1 MKTGA
6 LVLMALLLAVPV
18 DRAQGEVSFGIF
30 YSSLSPYGEWISLDA
45 GVYAWRPVGVPGD
58 WRPYYNGSWLWT
70 DDGWYWQSEEPW
82 AWAVYHYGRWYYD
95 DYYGWLWTPGYD
107 WAPAWVEWRVGGP
120 YVGWAPLAPYAV
132 FSFSFGIYY
141 THRWATPYNYWC
153 FAPVHA
159 VCSPHVQHYVY
170 RFSENA
176 RIIGRTRSAGSVRP
190 YGGRVQTRG
199 PDRTYI
205 ERRGKTRIAT
215 TEVVEV
221 SDARRQGVTRSGSGD
236 RVEVYRP
243 TVREPQSAERG
254 AVRPSQV
261 RQAERP
267 VNLDTRRIDLR
278 ARDRAR
284 EEGRDLEQAL
294 SRRSSSRLSLPRPS
308 REAVPVPRPEAE
320 RRYETR
326 IERGTRQP
334 QFESPVPRSVDRS
347 SRPSSSGSSRVT
359 PQSSSRRPASVDRPS
374 PSRQR
379 SVRTPSSSQPSRSP
393 SRSGS
398 SSRPGHRE

>member
-1 MKTGA
+1 MKT
-6 LVLMALLLAVPV
+6 MILLLAMLVAIPV
-18 DRAQGEVSFGIF
+18 DRAQADVSFGIF
-30 YSSLSPYGEWISLDA
+30 YSSLSAHGEWIALDA
-45 GVYAWRPVGVPGD
+45 GVYAWRPLGVATG
-58 WRPYYNGSWLWT
+58 WRPYYYGRWLWT
-70 DDGWYWQSEEPW
+70 DDGWYWESEEPW

-141 THRWATPYNYWC
+141 AHRWATPYNYWC

-159 VCSPHVQHYVY
+159 VCNPGVHNYVY
-170 RFSENA
+170 RASENA

-190 YGGRVQTRG
+190 EGRTIRTRG

-205 ERRGKTRIAT
+205 EQRGKTRIST
-215 TEVVEV
+215 TELVEV
-221 SDARRQGVTRSGSGD
+221 TDLRRSGISRDGSIE
-236 RVEVYRP
+236 RVQVYRP
-243 TVREPQSAERG
+243 AL
-254 AVRPSQV
+254 RPDDRTDGSSLRPKDV

-267 VNLDTRRIDLR
+267 VNLDTRRIDQR
-278 ARDRAR
+278 ARVQAR

-294 SRRSSSRLSLPRPS
+294 TRKQLRGMVPRSF
-308 REAVPVPRPEAE
+308 REVVPRPRPESE

-334 QFESPVPRSVDRS
+334 QFESPVPRRIERAPE
-347 SRPSSSGSSRVT
+347 RPSGSRSGSVAPRGSSRA
-359 PQSSSRRPASVDRPS
+359 PASVDRS
-374 PSRQR
+374 
-379 SVRTPSSSQPSRSP
+379 PSRSP
-393 SRSGS
+393 SVRSPSGSPSRSRPASPPS
-398 SSRPGHRE
+398 SSRSGRRE